1 MNEEKIR
8 LCQSCQSCIDALAAD
23 VADMLAQESG
33 MEITDALREFMKTKT
48 YSLLFDERSLL
59 YLESAEYV
67 LARIFHTVSYRGR
80 ASGRGYKARD
90 VRATQTY

>member
-1 MNEEKIR
+1 MNEQKIQ
-8 LCQSCQSCIDALAAD
+8 LCIDALAAD
-23 VADMLAQESG
+23 VADKLAQESS

-67 LARIFHTVSYRGR
+67 LDMLQAEQRGDWARWREE
-80 ASGRGYKARD
+80 
-90 VRATQTY
+90 